1 MTKKIDPLTGANYDI
16 ELRMYILYHGLT
28 VDEAV
33 EVMKVT
39 ESYKARDEKFNQ
51 ITQRGN
57 ADETTIRKTYKGE

>member
-1 MTKKIDPLTGANYDI
+1 MTKKIDPLTGADYDI

-51 ITQRGN
+51 ITQRGS
-57 ADETTIRKTYKGE
+57 ADETAVRKTLKGE

>member
-1 MTKKIDPLTGANYDI
+1 MTKKIDPLTGADYDI

-51 ITQRGN
+51 ITQKGS
-57 ADETTIRKTYKGE
+57 ADETAVRKTLKGE